1 MTEDSLRLAS
11 APAGGILLHIGVH
24 KSGTTAIQAAFENA
38 RPNLAEFGVAYP
50 GEQQAHRA
58 IASSAMGRPLGWRTT
73 GALKPDAV
81 AWNDFVKNAH
91 AFSGVTVCSS
101 EFFAESDD
109 ATAAS
114 IVQRVGLDRIHV
126 VLTLRN
132 LGRILPSAWQQ
143 MLKSGF
149 EMEYSSWLTDILVTP
164 PEQMHPKSTT
174 FWTRH
179 RHGDVVRRWAELVGP
194 ERLTVIVV
202 DDRDREAIYSGFE
215 QLLGMP
221 TGALLAYRDQSNN
234 RSMTGAEAEL
244 IRALNVAVGGGKGW
258 KPYSQQQHDSMI
270 KAITEGREAPE
281 GEARILT
288 PQWALDMAAELAR
301 EDVSTIRA
309 LGVSVIGDLES
320 LSEHLVS
327 PRDVVDSSGNTI
339 PIDAAVAAILG
350 AMSPAST
357 PTPDVS
363 LADRLRTKVSS
374 ILRRRP

>member
-1 MTEDSLRLAS
+1 
-11 APAGGILLHIGVH
+11 
-24 KSGTTAIQAAFENA
+24 
-38 RPNLAEFGVAYP
+38 
-50 GEQQAHRA
+50 
-58 IASSAMGRPLGWRTT
+58 
-73 GALKPDAV
+73 
-81 AWNDFVKNAH
+81 
-91 AFSGVTVCSS
+91 
-101 EFFAESDD
+101 
-109 ATAAS
+109 
-114 IVQRVGLDRIHV
+114 
-126 VLTLRN
+126 
-132 LGRILPSAWQQ
+132 
-143 MLKSGF
+143 
-149 EMEYSSWLTDILVTP
+149 
-164 PEQMHPKSTT
+164 
-174 FWTRH
+174 
-179 RHGDVVRRWAELVGP
+179 
-194 ERLTVIVV
+194 
-202 DDRDREAIYSGFE
+202 
-215 QLLGMP
+215 
-221 TGALLAYRDQSNN
+221 
-234 RSMTGAEAEL
+234 
-244 IRALNVAVGGGKGW
+244 
-258 KPYSQQQHDSMI
+258 MI